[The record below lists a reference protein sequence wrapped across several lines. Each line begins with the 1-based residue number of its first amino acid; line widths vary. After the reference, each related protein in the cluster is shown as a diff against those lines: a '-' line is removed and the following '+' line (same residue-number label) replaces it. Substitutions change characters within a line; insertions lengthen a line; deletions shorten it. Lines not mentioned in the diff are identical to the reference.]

1 MGRETMGIAWRA
13 WVVGYV
19 LSWPSAAQGAPNILQ
34 GTNLLAQM
42 CPRGHGEGQ
51 GMAQEHEFALVWM
64 LEHQEAMVPGV
75 LPYHHDVTP

>member
-19 LSWPSAAQGAPNILQ
+19 LSWPYAAQGAPNILQ

-51 GMAQEHEFALVWM
+51 GMAKSM
-64 LEHQEAMVPGV
+64 S
-75 LPYHHDVTP
+75 LPLFGC